1 MQIPVGLEQNRMQ
14 KGKCK
19 REAAEGQNYAA
30 SAGRSN
36 LSILSSLCRKTGHK
50 LDYGLS

>member
-30 SAGRSN
+30 SAGRSQ
-36 LSILSSLCRKTGHK
+36 SINSVQFMQENRT
-50 LDYGLS
+50 